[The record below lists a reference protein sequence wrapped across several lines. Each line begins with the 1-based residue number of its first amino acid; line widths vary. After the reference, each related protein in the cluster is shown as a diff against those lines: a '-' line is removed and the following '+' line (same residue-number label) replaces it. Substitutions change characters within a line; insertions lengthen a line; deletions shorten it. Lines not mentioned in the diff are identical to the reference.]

1 MTLHTHNAV
10 DRRRQSP
17 GSSDLAPAGKHRDTT
32 AVGRLSPRE
41 TEVMLHLASGKGH
54 GECAHLMG
62 IRVSSVRTHLRLARL
77 KLGVS
82 STIEAMNA
90 LGWVDIP

>member
-1 MTLHTHNAV
+1 MNAV

-17 GSSDLAPAGKHRDTT
+17 DSGSIGAVSYGDRDTT